1 MVVSIKGTRP
11 ERLPDFDDSCWYLM
25 EDCWAME
32 PHQRPLLGVV
42 NSRLEGIFFSHCKE
56 KTVGTGMLL
65 KSKRKCFK
73 LKEVYIHQVQYN
85 Q

>member
-25 EDCWAME
+25 EDCWSME

-42 NSRLEGIFFSHCKE
+42 NSRLEGIFFSHCRGSS
-56 KTVGTGMLL
+56 VDTGMLQIT
-65 KSKRKCFK
+65 KCNIFE
-73 LKEVYIHQVQYN
+73 LKELYID
-85 Q
+85 